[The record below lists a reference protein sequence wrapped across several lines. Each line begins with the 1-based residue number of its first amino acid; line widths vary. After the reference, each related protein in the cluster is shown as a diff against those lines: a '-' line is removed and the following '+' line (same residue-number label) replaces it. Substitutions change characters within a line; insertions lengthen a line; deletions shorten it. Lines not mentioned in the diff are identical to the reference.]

1 MEDFWTFDFSAVGRE
16 QLFGNEWSKEALC
29 LWCVGGAV
37 VMTLSKSYNGREEVG
52 RTPLDQQ
59 AEGGHFPR
67 QCYVEFIRSHLLV
80 ALISMMVAIT
90 KLTIEN

>member
-1 MEDFWTFDFSAVGRE
+1 MRTFGQGLLWVESNRLEMRDQRR
-16 QLFGNEWSKEALC
+16 ALC